1 MIMSELSPRARQM
14 LRSSVT
20 SATAADRERIQ
31 SALQARLGLAALSA
45 AEGSALSRAGLR
57 WPFVASAIVGV
68 GLVGGSL
75 FLVTRHKPAG
85 ATPVQR
91 ALVSTVSA
99 SSAAPVAVPPV
110 ESDPASVLPVA
121 PAPELPAPSARSAPD
136 RLAQELA
143 FLERAT
149 SALHAG
155 RPSNALKVLDEYQRK
170 FPNGLL
176 ALERGA
182 ARSQAL
188 CSLGRRSEALV
199 ELSRLPAQS
208 PGVARVK
215 QICDAS
221 SKAER

>member
-1 MIMSELSPRARQM
+1 M

-20 SATAADRERIQ
+20 SATVADRERIQ
-31 SALQARLGLAALSA
+31 SALQARLGLAALFA
-45 AEGSALSRAGLR
+45 VEGSALSPARLR

-75 FLVTRHKPAG
+75 FLTTRHGPERA
-85 ATPVQR
+85 APVQH
-91 ALVSTVSA
+91 AVVSTVNA
-99 SSAAPVAVPPV
+99 SAAPVTVPPV
-110 ESDPASVLPVA
+110 ESDLASLLPAT
-121 PAPELPAPSARSAPD
+121 PAPELSAPSARSAPD

-188 CSLGRRSEALV
+188 CSLGRRSEALA

-221 SKAER
+221 SKAQR

>member
-1 MIMSELSPRARQM
+1 M

-20 SATAADRERIQ
+20 SPTVTDRERIQ
-31 SALQARLGLAALSA
+31 GALQARLGLAALSA
-45 AEGSALSRAGLR
+45 GSALSPARLR

-75 FLVTRHKPAG
+75 FLTTRHGPERA
-85 ATPVQR
+85 APVQR
-91 ALVSTVSA
+91 VLVSAVNA
-99 SSAAPVAVPPV
+99 SSAAPVAIPPV
-110 ESDPASVLPVA
+110 ESDLASLPAT

-182 ARSQAL
+182 ARAQAL
-188 CSLGRRSEALV
+188 CSLGRQSEALA

-215 QICDAS
+215 QMCDAS
-221 SKAER
+221 SKAQR